1 LFGGTIYFC
10 RAYIDQNVASNN
22 VYIAQIAAGTGLS
35 NCYVGVYQA
44 IAGGNRLAQTADLST
59 SFMQTAP
66 PISAPWTFSLTSTV
80 SAMAI
85 NTEIWLAMLIGA
97 QTSAPTFVG
106 LSNYGT
112 NLGMS
117 SDYRLWVSTA
127 TNNTSLPA
135 TVPAI
140 AAAAS
145 NAQTIPFIGIG
156 P

>member
-1 LFGGTIYFC
+1 MYGGTIYFC

-22 VYIAQIAAGTGLS
+22 VYLAQIAAGVTLT

-44 IAGGNRLAQTADLST
+44 IAGGNRLAQTADIST
-59 SFMQTAP
+59 TLTAAPTAP
-66 PISAPWTFSLTSTV
+66 LTIPLTSTV

-85 NTEIWLAMLIGA
+85 NTEIWLSILIGS
-97 QTSAPTFVG
+97 QGTAPTFVG

-127 TNNTSLPA
+127 TNNTSLPT

-140 AAAAS
+140 TAAAS
-145 NAQTIPFIGIG
+145 NAQTIPFIGMG